1 MIEKN
6 KRCGSEPP
14 IFLYMKGSKSY
25 IGFQMLRKPD
35 LEVEVETKASV
46 NVIYN
51 FINQLFILILFYYG
65 KF

>member
-1 MIEKN
+1 
-6 KRCGSEPP
+6 
-14 IFLYMKGSKSY
+14 
-25 IGFQMLRKPD
+25 MLRWPG
-35 LEVEVETKASV
+35 LEVEVEIKVSV